1 MSTSHDL
8 LEKLKRLGAVW
19 DYSGNPSDP
28 HINLN
33 GACISR
39 FLRYQALL
47 TDPETVRKFA
57 AELIKKARQA
67 EFNFAQISRVMGS
80 NDGPGTLA
88 SQVALQLGVQIYNLE
103 ADATVRGLKLLQVE
117 EFVRN
122 FRRGSAA
129 KKKAYFANPGVQFA
143 PFALVLLHSPPECC
157 EYLADGRE
165 IVSLSFWENTAWEH
179 PGVCPMCKEGSVR
192 VPPEEIFSDQRA

>member
-1 MSTSHDL
+1 MATSHDL
-8 LEKLKRLGAVW
+8 LEKLKSLGAVW

-33 GACISR
+33 GACVSR

-47 TDPETVRKFA
+47 TDPAAVKNFA
-57 AELIKKARQA
+57 AELIEKARLA
-67 EFNFAQISRVMGS
+67 EFDLAQVSRVMGS

-88 SQVALQLGVQIYNLE
+88 AQVALQLGVQVYNIE
-103 ADATVRGLKLLQVE
+103 TDAAVRGLKLLQVE

-122 FRRGSAA
+122 FRKGSAA
-129 KKKAYFANPGVQFA
+129 KKKAYFANPEVQFV
-143 PFALVLLHSPPECC
+143 PFVLVLLHSPPECC

-165 IVSLSFWENTAWEH
+165 IVPLSFWENTAWEH
-179 PGVCPMCKEGSVR
+179 SGACPMCKEGSVR
-192 VPPEEIFSDQRA
+192 VSPEEIFSDQKA